1 MNQHQAQKHKYNNI
15 LSFKY
20 NRFIKNIYLEV
31 RRLSRTFFAKY
42 TPPTLKK
49 KKKARILGNLFAYSC
64 SRCCKKCI
72 LKKVVKQIW
81 KTCNIVQK

>member
-42 TPPTLKK
+42 TPPPLKK
-49 KKKARILGNLFAYSC
+49 KKKQEFQVIYLPTLVAGAARNAS
-64 SRCCKKCI
+64 
-72 LKKVVKQIW
+72 
-81 KTCNIVQK
+81 

>member
-1 MNQHQAQKHKYNNI
+1 MNQHQAPKHKYNNI

-49 KKKARILGNLFAYSC
+49 KKKQEFQVIYLPTLVAGAARNAS
-64 SRCCKKCI
+64 
-72 LKKVVKQIW
+72 
-81 KTCNIVQK
+81 

>member
-49 KKKARILGNLFAYSC
+49 KKKQEFYVIYLPTLVAGAARNAS
-64 SRCCKKCI
+64 
-72 LKKVVKQIW
+72 
-81 KTCNIVQK
+81 